1 MKPHDK
7 RLPNVSLTS
16 PPQATGHLLGGTAE
30 CVGKVA
36 VAKIKRVEADEAC

>member
-30 CVGKVA
+30 VWVA
-36 VAKIKRVEADEAC
+36 VAKIKIVEADEAC